1 MNLAD
6 LILVNLINNEDYS
19 RKVVPF
25 LKPEYFES
33 NTQKILFSKIVDFT
47 VKYNANPTKETLIVE
62 LDSDSKVNDTE
73 YSNIAKFLD
82 QDLTVKDEWLVD
94 KTEKWCQERSI
105 YLAIMDSIGIL
116 DGNDKNRDKGSI
128 PQLLTDALSVS
139 FDNSIGHDFIEDAES
154 RYDFYHEKQEL
165 LPFDLEYFNKITGG
179 GLPKKTIN
187 VILAGT
193 GVGKTLAMCH
203 FAAANLMQGKN
214 VLYVTLE
221 MAEERISE
229 RIDENLLNLTKEDL
243 NAISKDMYLKKMQK
257 VGNKTVGKLIVKE
270 YPTASVGA
278 AHFRHLMNE
287 LRIKKNFVPDIV
299 YIDYINLCLSTRLK
313 SAENSYGYIKAIAEE
328 LRGLA
333 VEKNIPL
340 VTATQV
346 NRSGFTNSDPGL
358 EDTSESF
365 GLPATADF
373 MFALVT
379 SDELEQQSQLMVK
392 QLKNRYGDPTRHK
405 RFVVG
410 VDRARMRLY
419 DVENSEQTLVD
430 DKPVMDSSS
439 FGERAR
445 EEDTMKFMT
454 KKQGRKD
461 FSKLFG
467 T

>member
-1 MNLAD
+1 MNLVD

-19 RKVVPF
+19 RKVMPF

-33 NTQKILFSKIVDFT
+33 NDQKILFSKIVDFT

-73 YSNIAKFLD
+73 YSNIGKFLD

-116 DGNDKNRDKGSI
+116 YGNDKNRDKGSI

-299 YIDYINLCLSTRLK
+299 YVDYINLCLSTRLK
-313 SAENSYGYIKAIAEE
+313 SAENSYVYIKAIAEE

-333 VEKNIPL
+333 V
-340 VTATQV
+340 
-346 NRSGFTNSDPGL
+346 
-358 EDTSESF
+358 
-365 GLPATADF
+365 
-373 MFALVT
+373 
-379 SDELEQQSQLMVK
+379 
-392 QLKNRYGDPTRHK
+392 
-405 RFVVG
+405 
-410 VDRARMRLY
+410 
-419 DVENSEQTLVD
+419 
-430 DKPVMDSSS
+430 
-439 FGERAR
+439 
-445 EEDTMKFMT
+445 
-454 KKQGRKD
+454 
-461 FSKLFG
+461 
-467 T
+467 

>member
-1 MNLAD
+1 MNLVD

-19 RKVVPF
+19 RKVMPF

-33 NTQKILFSKIVDFT
+33 NDQKILFSKIVDFT

-73 YSNIAKFLD
+73 YSNIGKFLD

-214 VLYVTLE
+214 VLYVTL
-221 MAEERISE
+221 
-229 RIDENLLNLTKEDL
+229 
-243 NAISKDMYLKKMQK
+243 
-257 VGNKTVGKLIVKE
+257 
-270 YPTASVGA
+270 
-278 AHFRHLMNE
+278 
-287 LRIKKNFVPDIV
+287 
-299 YIDYINLCLSTRLK
+299 
-313 SAENSYGYIKAIAEE
+313 
-328 LRGLA
+328 
-333 VEKNIPL
+333 
-340 VTATQV
+340 
-346 NRSGFTNSDPGL
+346 
-358 EDTSESF
+358 
-365 GLPATADF
+365 
-373 MFALVT
+373 
-379 SDELEQQSQLMVK
+379 
-392 QLKNRYGDPTRHK
+392 
-405 RFVVG
+405 
-410 VDRARMRLY
+410 
-419 DVENSEQTLVD
+419 
-430 DKPVMDSSS
+430 
-439 FGERAR
+439 
-445 EEDTMKFMT
+445 
-454 KKQGRKD
+454 
-461 FSKLFG
+461 
-467 T
+467 